1 MHINK
6 HNPYQNFKSMSSLSC
21 MLSKS
26 SICHVMNVLDILS
39 HTDWF
44 QVVCCPRE
52 SCQHQT
58 RAGFHWGGDNG
69 LLEGLGGLP
78 RVRGGSQQSHI
89 YLLSIAFV
97 NMDPPVHLTSPL
109 SSLSWRVYALRT
121 IFLPCAEGRSQFQSL
136 VWCRLQKW
144 LWIWSTN
151 ESSVKL
157 HTNCCQ
163 GEVVFILSLED
174 CVRGQHVCLA
184 DAERSSSFCHFFR
197 TAWEGNTSAWLMRRG
212 RLHTL
217 KQTNNEVS
225 CDFFWHWTQTV
236 IDCIVEN

>member
-1 MHINK
+1 
-6 HNPYQNFKSMSSLSC
+6 

-26 SICHVMNVLDILS
+26 SIRHAINVLDILS

-44 QVVCCPRE
+44 QVVYRPRV

-121 IFLPCAEGRSQFQSL
+121 IFLPWAEGRPQFQSV
-136 VWCRLQKW
+136 VWCRLQKC
-144 LWIWSTN
+144 
-151 ESSVKL
+151 ESDQPMRALLGSSP
-157 HTNCCQ
+157 
-163 GEVVFILSLED
+163 IA
-174 CVRGQHVCLA
+174 VRGRL
-184 DAERSSSFCHFFR
+184 SSFYPYLR
-197 TAWEGNTSAWLMRRG
+197 TAWEGNMSAWLMWRG
-212 RLHTL
+212 RLHNL
-217 KQTNNEVS
+217 
-225 CDFFWHWTQTV
+225 
-236 IDCIVEN
+236 